1 MSSGV
6 WRRLVMANYHGE
18 SARGG
23 DEMRRRFGLAVLVL
37 AASTVPTSALTVAT
51 TGPTAT
57 VFHRPIIVSSISH
70 DSVSSSNWSGY
81 AAESSTP
88 FTDVVSSW
96 VQPTASCNGKGRQ
109 FSSFW
114 VGLDGYSSNSV
125 EQLGTD
131 SDCLGRTPAY
141 YGWYEMYPAPSVNLS
156 SAYPVRAGD
165 TLTARVTR
173 SGTSYTL
180 SLGSSRGWTFSTHQT
195 ASNSN
200 ASAEWIAEAP
210 TICGVRC
217 RQGKLA
223 NFGTVNFSAAAA
235 ATGGADQGISAF
247 TASGGPH
254 DITMTTS
261 RGVTR
266 ALPSTLTASG
276 TSFSENWFHP

>member
-1 MSSGV
+1 M
-6 WRRLVMANYHGE
+6 
-18 SARGG
+18 
-23 DEMRRRFGLAVLVL
+23 
-37 AASTVPTSALTVAT
+37 AT
-51 TGPTAT
+51 TGPMAT

-131 SDCLGRTPAY
+131 SDCVGRTPAY

-156 SAYPVRAGD
+156 SAYPVHAGD

-180 SLGSSRGWTFSTHQT
+180 SLREQPGLDVLDPSDGFQFECLRRVDSRSPDDLRRSLSAGQT
-195 ASNSN
+195 GELRHRELQRRRCSHRRGRSGDLRLHRQRRTARHHDDDEQGCHPC
-200 ASAEWIAEAP
+200 AAEHVDRVRNQLFRELVPSLI
-210 TICGVRC
+210 GVA
-217 RQGKLA
+217 QSFVG
-223 NFGTVNFSAAAA
+223 
-235 ATGGADQGISAF
+235 
-247 TASGGPH
+247 
-254 DITMTTS
+254 TMTP
-261 RGVTR
+261 
-266 ALPSTLTASG
+266 PS
-276 TSFSENWFHP
+276 